1 MSYGI
6 VENMKISVIVTAH
19 NEGKMLD
26 ATMKTV
32 LIALTY
38 VPHDSEII
46 LHLDNPTDETKEVA
60 KTYRD
65 HAQVRVLENHFG
77 DVGPARNFAANAARG
92 EILFF
97 IDGDDLVSQGYFVK
111 MLEVL
116 EKNPEAVVS
125 PEIMAEFD
133 PANGRGAV
141 FRMEDSDTK
150 KEQAF
155 LLFSVNC
162 WTMAIAG
169 RKKIFLEH
177 PYIESVNGYGHED
190 YALNI
195 ELAGADIPH
204 LVAPG
209 AIYFV
214 RRKKMS
220 RQKWNDAEH
229 NTQPRS
235 ALFDF
240 ALWKK
245 METIEKPNKAGLREI
260 YTKLQSNP
268 LMRGAMKP
276 AGKIAKKI
284 LTKSSSDLPAELLL
298 EWRKVAEIE
307 PEAMPDKLKMNTLGL
322 EGVNKCCPASEVYQ
336 EICREMPEELDAVMM
351 VTKINSPDELRN
363 RLGDGREGRV
373 LVLTTKKQ
381 KMIEW
386 PENVTW
392 IDMEQY
398 LKKLAS
404 EQAETLVTRLLVQT
418 GTKIIIEP
426 NGYGAR
432 WLKEHEKLAKTLEVK
447 VAE

>member
-1 MSYGI
+1 
-6 VENMKISVIVTAH
+6 MKISVIVTAH
-19 NEGKMLD
+19 NEGVMLD
-26 ATMKTV
+26 ATVKTV
-32 LIALTY
+32 LFALTY
-38 VPHDSEII
+38 IQQDSEII
-46 LHLDNPTDETKEVA
+46 LHLDNPTDETTKVA
-60 KTYRD
+60 KKYHD
-65 HAQVRVLENHFG
+65 HARVRVFENYFG
-77 DVGPARNFAANAARG
+77 DIGPARNFAANVAKG

-97 IDGDDLVSQGYFVK
+97 IDGDDLVSREYFVK

-116 EKNPEAVVS
+116 EKNPETVVS
-125 PEIMAEFD
+125 PEMMAEFD
-133 PANGRGAV
+133 SINKRGAV
-141 FRMEDSDTK
+141 FRMEDSGTK
-150 KEQAF
+150 EEQAF

-177 PYIESVNGYGHED
+177 PYIESINGYGHED

-240 ALWKK
+240 EFWKK
-245 METIEKPNKAGLREI
+245 MKTDEKLSKVGLREF
-260 YTKLQSNP
+260 YTKLQGNR
-268 LMRGAMKP
+268 LIRGVMKP
-276 AGKIAKKI
+276 AGKIAKRM
-284 LTKSSSDLPAELLL
+284 LTKTSSDLPASLLS

-307 PEAMPDKLKMNTLGL
+307 PVAMPDKLKMNTLGL
-322 EGVNKCCPASEVYQ
+322 GGVNKCCPASVVYQ
-336 EICREMPEELDAVMM
+336 EICRDMPEKLDTVAV
-351 VTKINSPDELRN
+351 VTKLNSPDELKN
-363 RLGDGREGRV
+363 KIGDEKEGRI
-373 LVLTTKKQ
+373 LVLTTKRQ
-381 KMIEW
+381 KTIEW

-392 IDMEQY
+392 VDMEQY

-418 GTKIIIEP
+418 GAKIIIEP